1 MFYIY
6 VLLIFLSLLV
16 GTEMVQETQ
25 ERTVTTKKFN
35 VNGIGIN
42 SRLTDRILNVV
53 EKFIPYSR
61 LCDRTKD
68 LEEARKKKKHKLNK
82 YVVPLIVGFL
92 LIKSILLPIALKA
105 LAVLSGKAVVLS
117 LMSLIL
123 AAIVGLKKVA
133 QSSSGNGYDVVN
145 VPSTKYRRKDAY
157 EVVDDFEEEEPYRFY
172 KEYRKK
178 K

>member
-1 MFYIY
+1 
-6 VLLIFLSLLV
+6 
-16 GTEMVQETQ
+16 MVQETQ
-25 ERTVTTKKFN
+25 ERTVTTKKFT
-35 VNGIGIN
+35 VNGIGSN

-53 EKFIPYSR
+53 ERFIPYSR
-61 LCDRTKD
+61 LCDITKD

-133 QSSSGNGYDVVN
+133 QSSSGSGYDVVN